1 MQVRTGRLSCC
12 RPNLQNVPNRQVR
25 VPQPPITGVVC
36 TVPTMVSFPTLTP
49 SRALLHQTVAGV
61 DINVRAVFQAQPG
74 RVLVSADYSQIEMR
88 LLAHLCGDPAMR
100 ALFQEQ
106 GDIYR
111 KLAAHR
117 YIHM

>member
-25 VPQPPITGVVC
+25 VPQPPMTGVYPRW
-36 TVPTMVSFPTLTP
+36 VPALTP

-117 YIHM
+117 